1 MRALRFDRFGPPGQL
16 QVQEIERPHSQGGEV
31 VVQLHAAG
39 VNPSDVKNV
48 AGVMEGTTLPRTPG
62 RDFAG
67 VVSEGPAELVGT
79 EVWGTGGDIGFTRD
93 GSHAEYLLLPREAAC
108 PKPASLS
115 FIEAGSIGLTYV
127 TAWLAIID
135 GAQLQTGETLLV
147 VGATGGVGS
156 AAIQIGKW
164 KGAHVIGTVRR
175 ETGRTV
181 AEQNGAD
188 VVIDLSGGELPRQV
202 RNATGGK
209 RADVIMDTVGGP
221 MFEPC
226 LVSLARKGRLVEIS
240 SPAKERRVS
249 FDLIDFYH
257 RESRLLGVDS
267 RKFGVVES
275 GSILAQLAPG
285 FETDALRGPASGIKT
300 YALREGVAAYEAVA
314 RGSGR
319 VALTMT

>member
-1 MRALRFDRFGPPGQL
+1 MRALRFDRFGPPDQL
-16 QVQEIERPHSQGGEV
+16 QVQEMERPHSQRSEV

-48 AGVMEGTTLPRTPG
+48 AGAMEDTTLPRTPG

-67 VVSEGPAELVGT
+67 VVSEGPAELVGI

-135 GAQLQTGETLLV
+135 GARLQTGETLLV

-175 ETGRTV
+175 ESSRSV
-181 AEQNGAD
+181 AQQNGAD

-202 RNATGGK
+202 RNAVGGNG
-209 RADVIMDTVGGP
+209 ADVIMDTVGGP
-221 MFEPC
+221 MFEAC
-226 LVSLARKGRLVEIS
+226 LVSLAHKGRLVEIS

-257 RESRLLGVDS
+257 RESRLIGFDS

-275 GSILAQLAPG
+275 GSILAQLAPVSKQMPYV
-285 FETDALRGPASGIKT
+285 DLRAESKLMSCEKASPRMKPSRKG
-300 YALREGVAAYEAVA
+300 AVA
-314 RGSGR
+314 SH
-319 VALTMT
+319 

>member
-1 MRALRFDRFGPPGQL
+1 MRALRFDRFGPPNQL
-16 QVQEIERPHSQGGEV
+16 QIQEMERPHSQRGEV

-39 VNPSDVKNV
+39 VNPSDVKNG
-48 AGVMEGTTLPRTPG
+48 AGGMEDTTLPRTPG

-135 GAQLQTGETLLV
+135 GARLQTGETLLV
-147 VGATGGVGS
+147 VGATGGFGS

-175 ETGRTV
+175 ESSRSV
-181 AEQNGAD
+181 AQQNGAD
-188 VVIDLSGGELPRQV
+188 VVIDLSGRRTAAAGPKRCRRQ
-202 RNATGGK
+202 
-209 RADVIMDTVGGP
+209 
-221 MFEPC
+221 
-226 LVSLARKGRLVEIS
+226 
-240 SPAKERRVS
+240 RRRR
-249 FDLIDFYH
+249 DYGH
-257 RESRLLGVDS
+257 GWR
-267 RKFGVVES
+267 
-275 GSILAQLAPG
+275 
-285 FETDALRGPASGIKT
+285 TDLRGMSCVVGPQKPARRNQFAG
-300 YALREGVAAYEAVA
+300 RGAA
-314 RGSGR
+314 R
-319 VALTMT
+319 VF